1 MTATARDRLVAGFD
15 VAPAKVTVIPHGAT
29 TPLSTEATDQDRPAR
44 RAPLV
49 LTWGLLGPG
58 KGIEWAIDAMAQL
71 VDLRPSPEYLV
82 AGATHPKVRERSG
95 ESYRRMLVERA
106 ADSPARSQISFDDTY
121 RDLESLTRLIR
132 SADVVVLPYD
142 SDEQVTS
149 GVLVDA
155 VAAGRPVVSTAFP
168 HAVELLASGAG
179 IVVPQRDPDALA
191 AAIRTVLTDHR
202 RAASMAAEARRLAP
216 DLSWASV
223 ARRYEDLGAASC
235 RDLPPWCHDDALA
248 GPPRVDERWNRA
260 LRARRPRRASPRA
273 RLLHRRRGP
282 TPGRLRA
289 GSPSPTVQ
297 RSSSPAPPSDSS
309 SNRRERPV
317 ARGIAGPPEVDGTA
331 GAGSRTAGG
340 AACGRSERPLA
351 RAPEEWMRR
360 SGRSY
365 FDHGAAAAFAA
376 PAIDGVRGARRR
388 RRAHDRSASLLGTL
402 PAGRRG
408 RVDRSSG
415 ARSRAGHGPNR
426 ACPTPTR

>member
-1 MTATARDRLVAGFD
+1 MYTLRTVPSAHQRAAPVRSFGLVSSFPPTSCGIATFSAALSAGLIALGSSVDVVRSGAAPELEDALVSASLGDGSRHRVESAIEVLNRTEVVIVQHEYGLYDGIDGDSIVELLSGVEVPIIVVAHTVLTDPTPHQRAVLEQVCRLAQTVVVMTETARVRLVAGFD
-15 VAPAKVTVIPHGAT
+15 VEPAKVTVIPHGAA
-29 TPLSTEATDQDRPAR
+29 TPRASRASDHDRPAH

-95 ESYRRMLVERA
+95 ESYRRMLAERA

-121 RDLESLTRLIR
+121 RDLESLTRLIH

-202 RAASMAAEARRLAP
+202 RAASMATEARRLAP
-216 DLSWASV
+216 GLSWGSV
-223 ARRYEDLGAASC
+223 ARHYEDLGRRLVS
-235 RDLPPWCHDDALA
+235 RPPA
-248 GPPRVDERWNRA
+248 VV
-260 LRARRPRRASPRA
+260 S
-273 RLLHRRRGP
+273 
-282 TPGRLRA
+282 
-289 GSPSPTVQ
+289 
-297 RSSSPAPPSDSS
+297 
-309 SNRRERPV
+309 
-317 ARGIAGPPEVDGTA
+317 
-331 GAGSRTAGG
+331 
-340 AACGRSERPLA
+340 
-351 RAPEEWMRR
+351 
-360 SGRSY
+360 
-365 FDHGAAAAFAA
+365 
-376 PAIDGVRGARRR
+376 
-388 RRAHDRSASLLGTL
+388 
-402 PAGRRG
+402 
-408 RVDRSSG
+408 
-415 ARSRAGHGPNR
+415 
-426 ACPTPTR
+426 